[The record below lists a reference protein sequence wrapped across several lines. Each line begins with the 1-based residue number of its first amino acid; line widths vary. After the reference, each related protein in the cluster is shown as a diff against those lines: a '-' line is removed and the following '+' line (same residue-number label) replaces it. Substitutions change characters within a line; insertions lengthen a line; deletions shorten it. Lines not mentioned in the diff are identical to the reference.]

1 MSTDAFERL
10 LYTDCRP
17 GEGLGGG
24 GGYQVQAQSAGC
36 TSAQARMAVRW
47 LLYSAQARWVNEG
60 RPVADFPAGLA
71 HSADAGYGT
80 GQSRYLGKEVNGSR
94 QGNHICDCLL
104 TERAEPYGVI
114 RPAQLWRAPFWRE
127 EIWPDTT
134 APVLDEGL
142 DLGPLDH
149 DALAEWVRASPM
161 RSTGLKRLLTV
172 LEDPTGMRVVIRAT
186 EPEAAIT
193 WIAAATVLLPMRQAL
208 AVGFR
213 VFTNSIDDAP
223 HRVVAVPRDLHPNL
237 VPGSRPRT
245 FVVDAVADDTDVLDP
260 SPRADF
266 WVRQLLAAQDP
277 YDVVEAVET
286 AAAFGGENDQEH
298 ADARIAAMAV
308 VVPGEPVAD
317 ATALGRWVRRALGT
331 DQHRAAQSVLP
342 RLIAADGVR
351 VEDLRVLDQLAC
363 EGVVA
368 TDAARLRLKLLNA
381 ELAQAGA
388 GRAVPSERLP
398 GPVLDPVQRTDA
410 ESAVASAMIVASDQ
424 AVDLL
429 LAVAGRHGLPLEPP
443 SPALVER
450 IHGFVAD
457 WLRHP
462 AVAYRIDDWAMRD
475 LVLDDL
481 HSQVRGRYLAGD
493 YQTLTPILRATA
505 ELLVHRNFDME
516 DPFTFEIEGCY
527 AATLAPR
534 YLVGRVRQIV
544 ARIDHTGTEQQCS
557 YYQDGLVRWHA
568 LDAPAAITL
577 AGVVPWRFGLHDAVA
592 KTAARELLRVQRRLD
607 DVTLAAINGL
617 AVRGLLPDQPH
628 LTDIARSSANVEA
641 LLTALESRTRSGDL
655 GELAGELGAV
665 RKSNGEVL
673 ALSVPAF
680 VAVSLDSP
688 RAAFGRTL
696 LCSLPEATA
705 LLFAR
710 NWMSQFGDPRTGCR
724 AAAYAASWTEDR
736 RIAETIRKG
745 LQAGLAIRY
754 KQLPGE
760 KAAQWRATVAGHLRT
775 DAQRELLA
783 RILDGDPGVRKR
795 SPGRRGKG
803 N

>member
-1 MSTDAFERL
+1 MSTEAFERL

-36 TSAQARMAVRW
+36 TSAQSRMAQRW

-80 GQSRYLGKEVNGSR
+80 GQSRYLGKEVNGNR

-104 TERAEPYGVI
+104 TESAEPYGVI
-114 RPAQLWRAPFWRE
+114 RPAQLWQAPFWRA

-134 APVLDEGL
+134 APVLDEGF

-149 DALAEWVRASPM
+149 EAIAEWARASAK

-172 LEDPTGMRVVIRAT
+172 LEDPAGMRVVIRAAA
-186 EPEAAIT
+186 PEEAIT

-245 FVVDAVADDTDVLDP
+245 FVVDTVTDDTDVLEP

-266 WVRQLLAAQDP
+266 WVRQLLAAQEP

-286 AAAFGGENDQEH
+286 AAAFGGETDQER
-298 ADARIAAMAV
+298 ADARLAAMAV
-308 VVPGEPVAD
+308 VVPGEPVTD
-317 ATALGRWVRRALGT
+317 AAALGRWVRRALGT
-331 DQHRAAQSVLP
+331 GQHGAAQSVLP
-342 RLIAADGVR
+342 SLVAADGVR

-363 EGVVA
+363 EGVVE
-368 TDAARLRLKLLNA
+368 TDAARLRLRLLDA

-388 GRAVPSERLP
+388 GRAIPSERLP

-410 ESAVASAMIVASDQ
+410 ESAVVSAMILASDQ
-424 AVDLL
+424 VVDLL

-443 SPALVER
+443 SPALIDR
-450 IHGFVAD
+450 IHGFVAN
-457 WLRHP
+457 WLCTP
-462 AVAYRIDDWAMRD
+462 TAAYRIDDWAMRD
-475 LVLDDL
+475 LVLDEL
-481 HSQVRGRYLAGD
+481 HSQLRSRFLAGD
-493 YQTLTPILRATA
+493 YQTLVPILRATV
-505 ELLVHRNFDME
+505 EQLVQRNFDVE
-516 DPFTFEIEGCY
+516 DRFTLEIEGCY
-527 AATLAPR
+527 ATTLAPR
-534 YLVGRVRQIV
+534 NRAGRVRQIV
-544 ARIDHTGTEQQCS
+544 ARIDHAGSEQACS
-557 YYQDGLVRWHA
+557 DYQDGLVRWHA
-568 LDAPAAITL
+568 VDAAVAITL
-577 AGVVPWRFGLHDAVA
+577 AGVVPRRFGLHDEVA
-592 KTAARELLRVQRRLD
+592 EAAAQELLRVQRRLD

-617 AVRGLLPDQPH
+617 AARHLLPDQSH
-628 LTDIARSSANVEA
+628 LAEVARSSADVDA
-641 LLTALESRTRSGDL
+641 LLSVLKSRTRSGDL
-655 GELAGELGAV
+655 SELSDELETM
-665 RKSNGEVL
+665 RKCDGEVL

-688 RAAFGRTL
+688 KAAFGGTL
-696 LCSLPEATA
+696 LRSLPEATA

-710 NWMSQFGDPRTGCR
+710 NWMSQFGDPRTGCLAAAR
-724 AAAYAASWTEDR
+724 AAIWTEDR
-736 RIAETIRKG
+736 RIAENIRKG
-745 LQAGLAIRY
+745 LRAGLTIRY

-775 DAQRELLA
+775 DVQRALLA
-783 RILDGDPGVRKR
+783 RILDGDPGARKR
-795 SPGRRGKG
+795 TTGRRGKG